1 MSNYKANSKN
11 LKIIQLTILSII
23 SLVFAIIFLLY
34 LLPIYTYTDYIYS
47 PGVIKPDIIVFQT
60 FYLNFGI
67 TKNLIDV
74 VLSFAF
80 LCAEIVLLVLAFA
93 LYKTKRKY
101 SNIFSILAA
110 VMFVIIIIMIPILF
124 FVFKLPAN

>member
-11 LKIIQLTILSII
+11 LKIIQLTVLSII
-23 SLVFAIIFLLY
+23 SLVTAIIFLLY
-34 LLPIYTYTDYIYS
+34 LLPIYTYADYIYY
-47 PGVIKPDIIVFQT
+47 PGVIKPDIIVYQT

-110 VMFVIIIIMIPILF
+110 VMFIVIIIMIPISF
-124 FVFKLPAN
+124 FVFKLPTN

>member
-1 MSNYKANSKN
+1 MLNYKTNSKN
-11 LKIIQLTILSII
+11 LKIIHLSVLSII
-23 SLVFAIIFLLY
+23 SLVIVTIFLLY

-47 PGVIKPDIIVFQT
+47 PGVIKPDIIVYQT

-110 VMFVIIIIMIPILF
+110 VMFIVIIIMIPISF
-124 FVFKLPAN
+124 FVDKLPTN